1 MDFYDLDF
9 ATRRLCTSALFKDK
23 KYVNLLCSY
32 FQSLNDCE
40 QTKFLELSGRF
51 YNFIKCGSRK
61 YKITKNSVYVADR
74 IKHELKISCYPFI
87 EKIATKSWST
97 SDGTFSWG
105 MTLLNGCVEKELYS
119 FEPVKLY
126 LQKNTELN
134 IGPYN
139 GFAQVISIERLGDL
153 HDS

>member
-9 ATRRLCTSALFKDK
+9 ATRRLCASALFKDK
-23 KYVNLLCSY
+23 KSANLLCLY

-40 QTKFLELSGRF
+40 QTKFLELSERF

-61 YKITKNSVYVADR
+61 YKITKNSVYIANR
-74 IKHELKISCYPFI
+74 IKQELKIPCYPFI
-87 EKIATKSWST
+87 EKIATKGWST

-126 LQKNTELN
+126 LRKNTELN
-134 IGPYN
+134 IGSYN

>member
-1 MDFYDLDF
+1 
-9 ATRRLCTSALFKDK
+9 
-23 KYVNLLCSY
+23 
-32 FQSLNDCE
+32 
-40 QTKFLELSGRF
+40 
-51 YNFIKCGSRK
+51 
-61 YKITKNSVYVADR
+61 
-74 IKHELKISCYPFI
+74 
-87 EKIATKSWST
+87 
-97 SDGTFSWG
+97 

-119 FEPVKLY
+119 FEPAKLY